1 MRVLEDDDGD
11 EEDEPNP
18 LDSSQTLSLNS
29 SAVKQIG
36 TDSQQQ
42 FNNALTQNEMNE
54 LNVFIRDIVSQAG
67 FSPALALNDEQFEH
81 VYSFVTRDLSKT
93 EQDV

>member
-1 MRVLEDDDGD
+1 
-11 EEDEPNP
+11 
-18 LDSSQTLSLNS
+18 
-29 SAVKQIG
+29 
-36 TDSQQQ
+36 
-42 FNNALTQNEMNE
+42 MNE

-93 EQDV
+93 EQDVQNKDQELKQMYAFDRFWNVRWAIVMIFQLIS